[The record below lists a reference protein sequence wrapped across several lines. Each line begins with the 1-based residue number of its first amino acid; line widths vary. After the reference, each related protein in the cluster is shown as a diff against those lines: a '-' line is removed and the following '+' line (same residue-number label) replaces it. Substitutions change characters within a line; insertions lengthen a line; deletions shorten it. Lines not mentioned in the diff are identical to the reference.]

1 MWYSEY
7 ESVSLGISD
16 IGKLILV
23 GYDNDK
29 GFIAMPIKFG
39 DDGEYFAY
47 LADED
52 VEMPESCECIASFNR
67 WFKIYDDEQVTYTSE
82 HLLGRVGKIYKTPIP
97 YTIIIQTPRK
107 KTND

>member
-1 MWYSEY
+1 MTLFNNTFYLEPNAVTSFLAN
-7 ESVSLGISD
+7 VLP
-16 IGKLILV
+16 
-23 GYDNDK
+23 DK
-29 GFIAMPIKFG
+29 GFITMPIKFG

-107 KTND
+107 KAND